1 MAYPLPDADAAI
13 NAAINACAR
22 CARVHHA
29 HDARARARDAHDI
42 TVNKL
47 SQGWPHD
54 RISAPHQG
62 SEILVDCV

>member
-1 MAYPLPDADAAI
+1 MAYPLPD
-13 NAAINACAR
+13 AAINACAR

-29 HDARARARDAHDI
+29 HDARARDAHDI